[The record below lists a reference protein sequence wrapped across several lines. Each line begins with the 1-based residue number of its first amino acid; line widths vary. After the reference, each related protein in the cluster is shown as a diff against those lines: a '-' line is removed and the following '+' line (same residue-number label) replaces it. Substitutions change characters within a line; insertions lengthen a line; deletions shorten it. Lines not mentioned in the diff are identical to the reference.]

1 MGGHFAFDRKPGL
14 PVHGDQKID
23 LSFRHVAQVVQT
35 HLVTLPVFQE
45 MFHFKEV
52 SGDQILKTDAFIGD
66 GRPVPEVDLGRFAQ
80 GTNGPGEW
88 MFLNNAA

>member
-1 MGGHFAFDRKPGL
+1 
-14 PVHGDQKID
+14 
-23 LSFRHVAQVVQT
+23 
-35 HLVTLPVFQE
+35 

-52 SGDQILKTDAFIGD
+52 SGDQILKADAFIGD